1 MVNNKDILN
10 NRKYKNKKI
19 LPIFL
24 IFLAVAIIFSSSYF
38 VISQSVETIPNM
50 NKGEKSPEI
59 INIDGTELKVNWE
72 RVKTGKFSEER
83 FILDVSQT
91 SSSSTASSTYTINP
105 ELLLLETNFD
115 LENFDKNNLEIRAY
129 QYAEN
134 SDYYYNYTKTDTCE
148 EITNGTNTSWNY
160 NECNSIGEEIIID
173 EGRIPYSEGS
183 YCNTGG
189 VSCSSSYSI
198 TSYDPSQIGSG
209 SMPIDD
215 SMFNSPE
222 IMNYESGENV
232 EVSKTNL
239 NQLIVPAYDG
249 TKNSHKYFDIKIS
262 NLPYK
267 NNGFISTTGTFAVK
281 IGNNIIWDKTHS
293 SWWDNSYD
301 FRRGIENAS
310 SNLLLPLN
318 CDGGT
323 SCTSDIDGNANN
335 EVLYGVPSGS
345 TASVYYNN
353 DTDAVTAND
362 TTETFIADTLNN
374 RISGTTPNGLQ
385 AFYPFNNNDASDF
398 SGNNND
404 GTPQNGV
411 TTGATGKI
419 NNAFDFEES
428 NGDDVSGIVTSPSS

>member
-91 SSSSTASSTYTINP
+91 SSSSSTYTINP

-189 VSCSSSYSI
+189 DTCSSSYSI

-323 SCTSDIDGNANN
+323 TCTSDIDGNANN

-345 TASVYYNN
+345 TASVYYND

-362 TTETFIADTLNN
+362 TTETCLIDT
-374 RISGTTPNGLQ
+374 
-385 AFYPFNNNDASDF
+385 ANDR
-398 SGNNND
+398 
-404 GTPQNGV
+404 
-411 TTGATGKI
+411 
-419 NNAFDFEES
+419 
-428 NGDDVSGIVTSPSS
+428 SSCPDKPT